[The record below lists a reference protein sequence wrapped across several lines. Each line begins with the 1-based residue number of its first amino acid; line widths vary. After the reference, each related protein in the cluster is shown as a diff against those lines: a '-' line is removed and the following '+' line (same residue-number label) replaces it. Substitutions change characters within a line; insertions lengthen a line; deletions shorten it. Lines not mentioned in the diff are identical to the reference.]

1 MSGDRDGTTGGRTA
15 QWTRRRGGAAGPG
28 GGGRET
34 QTLWR
39 VVSGVSG
46 LVKGGW
52 VVRPAFTRSRRVR
65 QAILSCSAACS
76 AATLAMPAL
85 STAASPLVGRVLAE
99 AEQAEEGWEGCVRP
113 APSPCASTSGKDA
126 LPWCRCCSCCS
137 CRSMSSSCE
146 HERHCPQTVC
156 GCASLADATAVR
168 RCSGAAAEGSGG
180 GAAHLRSDEP
190 ADHLVAPA
198 CVSIAQVPPALRLAP
213 PRRNLELH
221 QCTVE
226 PRRQLCHLPQLA
238 RHESTHGPS
247 PLRSCLSLPA
257 RLSLFRALGCIWVG
271 QRRAWV
277 RVCAVL
283 ACVWWASPPR
293 GPRRHE
299 APIG

>member
-146 HERHCPQTVC
+146 HERHIALRP
-156 GCASLADATAVR
+156 CAAVR
-168 RCSGAAAEGSGG
+168 AWPTLRLFGGAAA
-180 GAAHLRSDEP
+180 
-190 ADHLVAPA
+190 
-198 CVSIAQVPPALRLAP
+198 
-213 PRRNLELH
+213 
-221 QCTVE
+221 
-226 PRRQLCHLPQLA
+226 RRQREEEGAQRTCGRMSRPTTSSRQPAFLSHRSRQRAASRRRAATSNCTSAPSSRAASCATCHSSFGMSRRTAPLLSDRLSA
-238 RHESTHGPS
+238 S
-247 PLRSCLSLPA
+247 PLASLSFA
-257 RLSLFRALGCIWVG
+257 R
-271 QRRAWV
+271 
-277 RVCAVL
+277 
-283 ACVWWASPPR
+283 
-293 GPRRHE
+293 
-299 APIG
+299 